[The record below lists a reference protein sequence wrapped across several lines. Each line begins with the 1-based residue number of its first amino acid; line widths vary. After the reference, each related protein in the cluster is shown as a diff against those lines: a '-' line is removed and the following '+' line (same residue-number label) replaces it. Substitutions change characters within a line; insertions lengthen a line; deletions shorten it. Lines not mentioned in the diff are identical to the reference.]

1 MLNIKVSD
9 FKSLEQ
15 ALKVYK
21 RKFEKTKTVKELRSR
36 QEFVKPSVKRR
47 SEVNKAKYI
56 QKTYRN
62 NDID

>member
-21 RKFEKTKTVKELRSR
+21 RKFEKTKAVKELRSR